1 MPFRNDMK
9 FIYMTY
15 AAEEISKLNIIR
27 PKHGFLV
34 KVRFRRATAIL
45 CMIVNTQQ
53 RTDKYQERYQGC
65 IWTMGGGGGW
75 WACDENRILYSLCV

>member
-1 MPFRNDMK
+1 
-9 FIYMTY
+9 MTY